1 MSHDSPSHDQST
13 QSGLTLHVEDGV
25 LTVGLNFNE
34 NNRMNVAAFEA
45 FGACF
50 ERHRE
55 SPDVRAVVLKSER
68 PGFFTNGLDPAM
80 FLDQPRDAVRSAVA
94 KILEATGKFCFF
106 PAPTVIALG
115 GHAMGAGA
123 VFALAAD
130 SRIMASKGA
139 RIGFPEAAIAMN
151 FPSFAAKLLVDLI
164 GPAKA
169 RDLLFSAE
177 FLKGPEALAAG
188 LVDEVCAP
196 EDLNAAALRAA
207 RRYAALPIGS
217 SRGIKQALREP
228 YREFSARAEAGD
240 LEDMVETILSA
251 NAQEGFRS
259 IQEKRRPRFQVG

>member
-1 MSHDSPSHDQST
+1 MSSLKTSD
-13 QSGLTLHVEDGV
+13 SGLEIQIVDGV
-25 LTVGLNFNE
+25 LVVGLNFNE

-50 ERHRE
+50 DRYRDAPE
-55 SPDVRAVVLKSER
+55 VRAAVLRSAR
-68 PGFFTNGLDPAM
+68 TGFFTNGLDPAM

-130 SRIMASKGA
+130 YRIMAARGA

-151 FPSFAAKLLVDLI
+151 FPSFAAKLLTDLV
-164 GPAKA
+164 GAAKA

-188 LVDEVCAP
+188 LVDAICAP
-196 EDLNAAALRAA
+196 EELDAAALAAA
-207 RRYAALPIGS
+207 RRYADMPFGS
-217 SRGIKQALREP
+217 SRGIKKALREP
-228 YREFSARAEAGD
+228 YREFSARAAAGD
-240 LEDMVETILSA
+240 LEDMVAAILTA

-259 IQEKRRPRFQVG
+259 IQEKRRPRFQIG